1 MKTYQVAVLPGDG
14 IGPEVIGEARRV
26 LEATGRLFGFRLAM
40 VEGLIGQ
47 AALDA
52 TGKLWAPETFQIA
65 RESHAVLMG
74 PVDGRRGQ
82 HPTSLNHPKQ
92 ALTKLRGWLGTHTTL
107 RPIKTYRALADCS
120 PLKPN
125 QQAFDVLVVHD
136 HASGLP
142 YGTPRSLEMQTD
154 ELVATNTQIY
164 STTEIARVARVACR
178 AAAERRGRVTSVDQ
192 SKDLE
197 TGELWRDVAEL
208 VAETTPGVA
217 LTRVDADNFMFD
229 LVRCP
234 SRYDVV
240 LTNQTIGEL
249 VAMTAAGL
257 TGSYAIHPAAY
268 VGGTT
273 SIFQPSHGAALDLA
287 GRGTANPIAAI
298 RAAAMLLN
306 HGLHQEQEAAAQA
319 IESAVEDV
327 LNSGILSADM
337 SASGRSTR
345 TTREIGD
352 AVIHALEGRAPGV
365 EFRAAMP

>member
-1 MKTYQVAVLPGDG
+1 MKTYSVAILPGDG

-26 LEATGRLFGFRLAM
+26 LEATGRLFGFRLTMA
-40 VEGLIGQ
+40 ESLIGQ

-52 TGKLWAPETFQIA
+52 TGKLWAPETLQIA
-65 RESHAVLMG
+65 RAAHAVLMG
-74 PVDGRRGQ
+74 PVGGRRDE

-92 ALTKLRGWLGTHTTL
+92 ALSKLRAWLGTHTTL

-120 PLKPN
+120 PLKPEG
-125 QQAFDVLVVHD
+125 QGFDLLVVHD

-142 YGTPRSLEMQTD
+142 YGTPRSLELRGD

-164 STTEIARVARVACR
+164 STTEIARVARIACR
-178 AAAERRGRVTSVDQ
+178 AAAERRGLVTSADQ

-208 VAETTPGVA
+208 VAAFTPGVT
-217 LTRVDADNFMFD
+217 LTRMDADNLMFD
-229 LVRCP
+229 MVRCP

-240 LTNQTIGEL
+240 LANQAIGEL

-257 TGSYAIHPAAY
+257 TGSYAVHPAAY

-273 SIFQPSHGAALDLA
+273 GIFQPGHGAALDIA

-306 HGLHQEQEAAAQA
+306 HGLHQDQEAAAQA

-352 AVIHALEGRAPGV
+352 AVIHALERRAPGA